1 MSFKIDELFKTEEE
15 FKEFVVNEVLNHIG
29 EYAFNVSIN
38 VFDTM
43 EYVLKEKLAEF
54 ESKEDIENTV
64 ASYYSFS
71 KIEDQHSRKIRGMD
85 IPLFGILTVF
95 KDNLETL
102 VIEGYEDTDPLN
114 VIKYV
119 IAHECRH
126 IMQDVFMRTNYGIN
140 QLDVFNQFIKRAEK
154 SYEANIMEI
163 DADKYAK
170 YKVFGK
176 DTVKNPY
183 INTLKLSEIYGYVLN
198 EIREWYCSGLLEFR
212 EVD

>member
-15 FKEFVVNEVLNHIG
+15 FKDFVRYEVIDHIG
-29 EYAFNVSIN
+29 EYALNVSIN

-43 EYVLKEKLAEF
+43 EYVLKEKLAKF
-54 ESKEDIENTV
+54 ESIEAIENTI

-71 KIEDQHSRKIRGMD
+71 KIEEQQSRKFRGME

-95 KDNLETL
+95 KDNLEDT
-102 VIEGYEDTDPLN
+102 VVEGYEDTDPLN

-126 IMQDVFMRTNYGIN
+126 IMQDIFIRTNYGISK
-140 QLDVFNQFIKRAEK
+140 LDVFNQFIKRTEK

-176 DTVKNPY
+176 DTIKNPY

-198 EIREWYCSGLLEFR
+198 EIRECYCAGLLEFR
-212 EVD
+212 EVG